1 MIFDP
6 TTLADHNR
14 LRTMLTV
21 RSRMLWSIIRADIK
35 NHGTRMGRIAYLLER
50 LEQIGLN
57 DSIPATNLRMSGM
70 VMVPAEWNT
79 VIANEDRSP
88 DPWKHEHIRAYLTM
102 VADIRRVEQ
111 NLEEQMEMSCWPP
124 IDLDRMGKIYQEA
137 VKYELHRTK
146 IGTLIQAKIRKLKG
160 TKL

>member
-6 TTLADHNR
+6 TTLADHKR

-21 RSRMLWSIIRADIK
+21 SSATLWSIIRADIK

-57 DSIPATNLRMSGM
+57 DSIPATNLRMAGM
-70 VMVPAEWNT
+70 VMVPEEDTAIT
-79 VIANEDRSP
+79 DKDRSP
-88 DPWKHEHIRAYLTM
+88 DPWRTDHIRYYLNT
-102 VADIRRVEQ
+102 VAEIRRVEQ
-111 NLEEQMEMSCWPP
+111 NLEDQLEMSCWPP
-124 IDLDRMGKIYQEA
+124 IDLDQMGKLYQEA
-137 VKYELHRTK
+137 VRYELHRTR
-146 IGTLIQAKIRKLKG
+146 IGTLIQSKIRKLKG